1 MKRQCPNCQSHNVR
15 RSSRNL
21 TDPEQPLFRS
31 PYRCRDCHTKFWALS
46 TKMYRR
52 IIMIVAVNVVFF
64 AVTIWFIA
72 TLPD

>member
-1 MKRQCPNCQSHNVR
+1 MRRQCPNCKSLNVR
-15 RSSRNL
+15 RSSR
-21 TDPEQPLFRS
+21 DPEDTEEPLFRS

-52 IIMIVAVNVVFF
+52 IVLIAAVNVLFF
-64 AVTIWFIA
+64 TAMIWFIA

>member
-1 MKRQCPNCQSHNVR
+1 MQRQCPNCKSTNVR
-15 RSSRNL
+15 RSSRDEG
-21 TDPEQPLFRS
+21 DPEQPLFRS

-52 IIMIVAVNVVFF
+52 ILLIAAVNVLFF
-64 AVTIWFIA
+64 AVMIWFIA